1 MSTTKL
7 VYGVEVWQY
16 YKGNGA
22 ERHHWTDRVFM
33 TEDAARKYAE
43 SQDKIFRYPESD
55 DWWEQDWE
63 IVYLVLED
71 GEDTSFN

>member
-16 YKGNGA
+16 YKGSGV
-22 ERHHWTDRVFM
+22 ESHHWTDRIFS

-43 SQDKIFRYPESD
+43 RQDKIFRDPESD

-63 IVYLVLED
+63 IIYLVLE
-71 GEDTSFN
+71 EE